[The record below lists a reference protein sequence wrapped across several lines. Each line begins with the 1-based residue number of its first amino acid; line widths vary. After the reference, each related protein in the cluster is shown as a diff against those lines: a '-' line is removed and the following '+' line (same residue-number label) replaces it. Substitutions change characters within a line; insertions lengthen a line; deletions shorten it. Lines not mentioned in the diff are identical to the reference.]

1 MQPSSFFLALLATS
15 SSLCSLLERR
25 EDVASNTTDE
35 INEFQ
40 PTDALAQLASQGL
53 DHIQEL
59 QVSGLKSRGRTCSL
73 RDVVIRRN
81 WDHLSPDDR
90 TSYINAVLC
99 LMNRP
104 SLLNQE
110 QYPGAKSRY
119 DDFVAVH
126 INQTLSIHG
135 TGNFLGWHRYFVFT
149 YEQTLRNECG
159 YKGYQPYWNW
169 GTNAANPSKS
179 PVFDGSATSLSGNG
193 AFLLHNGSLAG
204 TGNIFLPSEQGGGCV
219 TSGPF
224 KNMLVNLGPVSPAQ
238 DGVVKSSSNF
248 AYNPRCL
255 KRDLSTKASSTWLK
269 MSNILSLILKSP
281 DILTFQNTMQGDF
294 PAGFLGVHAA
304 GHFTMNGDPGGDL
317 FASPGDPAFWL
328 HHAMID
334 RTWWIW
340 QTLNLPGSLTDVAGT
355 LTIFNTPPSANTTL
369 LDLQNLG
376 PLAGNIPLGD
386 LLNTM
391 SGPLCYIYL

>member
-1 MQPSSFFLALLATS
+1 MQLSGLLLALLSAPLAVTAR
-15 SSLCSLLERR
+15 LQARQYFHVDPIE
-25 EDVASNTTDE
+25 E
-35 INEFQ
+35 INSFA
-40 PTDALAQLASQGL
+40 PTDALAKLASHGL
-53 DHIQEL
+53 DQIQEL
-59 QVSGLKSRGRTCSL
+59 QAAGLESRARTCNL
-73 RDVVIRRN
+73 RDVVIRRD
-81 WDHLSPDDR
+81 WDHLSPTDR
-90 TSYINAVLC
+90 TSYTNSVLC
-99 LMNRP
+99 LMGKP
-104 SLLNQE
+104 SLLNQTL
-110 QYPGAKSRY
+110 YPGAKTRY

-135 TGNFLGWHRYFVFT
+135 TGNFLGWHRYFVYT
-149 YEQTLRNECG
+149 YEQALRNECG

-169 GTNAANPSKS
+169 GTNAANPSQS

-193 AFLLHNGSLAG
+193 AFLLHNGSWAG
-204 TGNIFLPSEQGGGCV
+204 AGKIFLPSEQGGGCV

-224 KNMLVNLGPVSPAQ
+224 KNITVNLGPVSPTQ
-238 DGVVKSSSNF
+238 DGVIKSASKF

-255 KRDLSTKASSTWLK
+255 KRDLSRKASSTWLK
-269 MSNILSLILKSP
+269 ISNIVSLILKSP

-334 RTWWIW
+334 RTFWIW
-340 QTLNLPGSLTDVAGT
+340 QTLNLPRSLTDIAGT
-355 LTIFNTPPSANTTL
+355 LTIFNNPPSANATL

-376 PLAGNIPLGD
+376 PLAGSIPLGD
-386 LLNTM
+386 LLNTL
-391 SGPLCYIYL
+391 SGPFCYIYL